1 MGSFFGAYCA
11 YNSVFCVGT
20 TKLSFSEE
28 SVQLNCTLLSINL
41 HVIIP
46 SIAMYYI
53 LHIYTY
59 KGIPI
64 ISFLFLYSIVCGN
77 TVDNTVC
84 NEVNTCSRCTC
95 TYVYMD
101 YQCTELHR

>member
-46 SIAMYYI
+46 SIDMYYI
-53 LHIYTY
+53 LHYIYIRTRVY
-59 KGIPI
+59 PL
-64 ISFLFLYSIVCGN
+64 FLFFFCIVLYVVIS
-77 TVDNTVC
+77 
-84 NEVNTCSRCTC
+84 
-95 TYVYMD
+95 
-101 YQCTELHR
+101 